1 VTVRVR
7 LVVAYDGSCFHGFAT
22 QPGQTTVA
30 GALKFSID
38 RALRDDVALV
48 CAGRTDSGVH
58 AWGQVVT
65 FDTASERFDA
75 VGLQRSLN
83 ATVGPAVAV
92 RAVEVV
98 DAGFCARRSALTR
111 RYRYTV
117 LNRDVPDPFLAATTW
132 HVPDELSIRALRLSC
147 DPIFGEHDFS
157 SFCRLPKRDLGASL
171 VRRVDDARWIDLGDG
186 RLRFEIEASSFC
198 HQMVRSLVG
207 TMIEVGRGKRA
218 AGEMAG
224 VLRARQRSQA
234 GHIAP
239 PHGLCLW
246 SVTYPGFDSAQP
258 DA

>member
-1 VTVRVR
+1 VTLRVR
-7 LVVAYDGSCFHGFAT
+7 MVVAYLGAPYHGFAI
-22 QPGQTTVA
+22 QPGQETVA
-30 GALKFSID
+30 GALKASID

-48 CAGRTDSGVH
+48 CAGRTDGGVH

-65 FDTASERFDA
+65 FDTDSERFDP

-83 ATVGPAVAV
+83 STVGPAIAV
-92 RAVEVV
+92 RAVDVV

-132 HVPDELSIRALRLSC
+132 RVPDELSIGALRLSC
-147 DPIFGEHDFS
+147 DPILGEHDFS
-157 SFCRLPKRDLGASL
+157 SFCRLPRRDPDASL
-171 VRRVDDARWIDLGDG
+171 VRRVDDARWIDLGHG
-186 RLRFEIEASSFC
+186 LLRFEIEASSFC

-207 TMIEVGRGKRA
+207 TMIEVGRGNRA

-224 VLRARQRSQA
+224 VLRARQRSLA

-246 SVTYPGFDSAQP
+246 SVTYPGFDSAGP
-258 DA
+258 A